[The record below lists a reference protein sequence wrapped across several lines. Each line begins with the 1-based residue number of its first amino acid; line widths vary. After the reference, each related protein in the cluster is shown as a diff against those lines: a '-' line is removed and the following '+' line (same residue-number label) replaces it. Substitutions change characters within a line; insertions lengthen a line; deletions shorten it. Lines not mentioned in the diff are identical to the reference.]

1 MPGFGDSAL
10 NPPQVNYYQLVT
22 GDEAATAAA
31 AAAAHQATAA
41 MLTAEI
47 ATMTTSTTSTAA
59 VGWQGAGGAAMTMTA
74 QAFAGIL
81 GMAVAWFEEAVV
93 QATAIVD
100 AYHLA
105 KTTMV
110 PGPVSDQ
117 NLVDTE
123 ALVATN
129 FIGQNSP
136 AIAALVAEYE
146 RQWIQNATIMSSYQG
161 VVTAALGV
169 LATPPPFAPMAPN
182 PAAALAALGNAGA
195 QAGVQGALQASSQS
209 MQQASTAAVPAAE
222 AVSAPADAMSA
233 MGGPMG
239 MMGQL
244 SSVTGMMGQAPQML
258 GQAPQMLGQFMQMP
272 MGMLGPLSSSMGG
285 LGGAPGAASAAPL
298 TGTPV
303 ATPGLASALSGGG
316 GGGGG
321 IGAGGSGVVPTSSYT
336 RPVGSFSTPNAP
348 KLPGGFGGAVEP
360 VATGPSPSG
369 GAGTGGLYG
378 APASAMGRDGGAAT
392 EQRQGRTMQVTLAR
406 SAADR
411 GDR

>member
-1 MPGFGDSAL
+1 MPGFGDSAV
-10 NPPQVNYYQLVT
+10 NPPEVNYYQLTT
-22 GDEAATAAA
+22 GDHAASAAA
-31 AAAAHQATAA
+31 AAAAHQAAAA
-41 MLTAEI
+41 MLSAEI
-47 ATMTTSTTSTAA
+47 ATMGTSTSSTAA

-74 QAFAGIL
+74 QAFGAVL

-105 KTTMV
+105 ATTMV

-117 NLVDTE
+117 NLLDTE

-129 FIGQNSP
+129 FLGQNSP
-136 AIAALVAEYE
+136 AIAALVAEYG
-146 RQWIQNATIMSSYQG
+146 RQWVQNAAIMSGFQG

-182 PAAALAALGNAGA
+182 PAAALAALADAGA

-209 MQQASTAAVPAAE
+209 MQQASTAAVPASE

-233 MGGPMG
+233 MGAPMG
-239 MMGQL
+239 MVGQL
-244 SSVTGMMGQAPQML
+244 SSVAGMAGQAPQML
-258 GQAPQMLGQFMQMP
+258 GQAPQMLGQFAQMP
-272 MGMLGPLSSSMGG
+272 MGMLGPLASSMGG
-285 LGGAPGAASAAPL
+285 LGGAPAAASTGTLTGAPL
-298 TGTPV
+298 V
-303 ATPGLASALSGGG
+303 SPGMAGLSAGG

-321 IGAGGSGVVPTSSYT
+321 IGAGGGTGVVPTSSYT
-336 RPVGSFSTPNAP
+336 RPVSSFNAPTAP
-348 KLPGGFGGAVEP
+348 KLPGGFGAPEP
-360 VATGPSPSG
+360 VAAGGHPAG

-378 APASAMGRDGGAAT
+378 APASAMGRDGGSPS

-406 SAADR
+406 SAGDR